1 MTRFSQSRGG
11 GGSARETQQEV
22 FRRQAE
28 HFALLGSPIYGLLA
42 GLLAD
47 DPAPARPIVGDDVSW
62 DLGLRLFGAV
72 HHHVL
77 LGIAP
82 DALSGEWSDFTAAL
96 AAHPASLRR
105 FVEEQ
110 GVQTNE
116 TQRCVALV
124 PAFLTLALESGL
136 PLDLIELGPSAGLNL
151 VFDRYGYRYAEGD
164 FGDPG
169 ARLTFEANE
178 RGRVPLSLL
187 RAPLQI
193 CERRGIDLA
202 PVDVG
207 TGDGSVLL
215 HSFLWP
221 GLTERAVRLDAAIA
235 TFLESPS
242 RPELLLGDYVDVLP
256 RLLAERSPD
265 TLTVVFQ
272 TASTGYLDQERY
284 DLLLASLDQAGAD
297 GRPLAWVSSRRREE
311 KEFEDENFWE
321 LELRFWPAPA
331 RLVALVDYHGNWID
345 WLNAP

>member
-1 MTRFSQSRGG
+1 
-11 GGSARETQQEV
+11 V
-22 FRRQAE
+22 FRRQAG
-28 HFALLGSPIYGLLA
+28 HFALLGSPVYGRLA
-42 GLLAD
+42 DLLAD
-47 DPAPARPIVGDDVSW
+47 DPAPARPIIGDDVSW
-62 DLGLRLFGAV
+62 DIGLRLFGAV

-82 DALSGEWSDFTAAL
+82 DALSGEWSSFTAAL

-124 PAFLTLALESGL
+124 PAFLTLARESGL

-151 VFDRYGYRYAEGD
+151 VFDRYGYRYAEGS

-169 ARLTFEANE
+169 ALLAFEVNE
-178 RGRVPLSLL
+178 RGHVPADLL
-187 RAPLQI
+187 GTPLELR
-193 CERRGIDLA
+193 ERRGIDLA
-202 PVDVG
+202 PVDVA
-207 TGDGSVLL
+207 TEDGSVLL

-221 GLTERAVRLDAAIA
+221 GPTERATRLDAAIA

-242 RPELLLGDYVDVLP
+242 RPELLQGDYVDVLP
-256 RLLAERSPD
+256 ELLARRASD
-265 TLTVVFQ
+265 ALTVVFQ

-284 DLLLASLDQAGAD
+284 DRLRESLDEAGVD

-311 KEFEDENFWE
+311 KEFDDDNWE
-321 LELRFWPAPA
+321 LELRIWPSPA
-331 RLVALVDYHGNWID
+331 RLVALVDYHGSWID
-345 WLNAP
+345 WVG